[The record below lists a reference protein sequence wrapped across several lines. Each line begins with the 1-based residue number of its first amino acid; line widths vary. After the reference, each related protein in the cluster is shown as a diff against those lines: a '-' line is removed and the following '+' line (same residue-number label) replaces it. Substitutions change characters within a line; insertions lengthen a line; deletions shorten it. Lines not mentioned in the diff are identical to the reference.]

1 MSKKVLVAY
10 ASKMGATAGI
20 AQAIGD
26 ELRAHG
32 HDVDVLDV
40 ARVKDIT
47 PYDAVVLG
55 SAIYIRRW
63 RHEAVHFL
71 RHHVDELRQRQ
82 VWLFHSGPVGPD
94 KDQDQAMPPAV
105 RHLAHEI
112 GATPAVT
119 FAGRLERETAGVM
132 GRTSRQPWP
141 LQAGEVITGFLAR
154 RLASGNL
161 AGDVRDWDKI
171 RRWAADISAAIEATQ
186 RSTWH
191 RPPAGH
197 SSADQP
203 GQPGVP
209 SRSTPK

>member
-20 AQAIGD
+20 ADAIGE

-55 SAIYIRRW
+55 SALYLRRW
-63 RHEAVHFL
+63 HRNAVRFL
-71 RHHVDELRQRQ
+71 HHNVDGLRQRQ

-94 KDQDQAMPPAV
+94 KDQDQSMPPAV
-105 RHLAHEI
+105 RHLAHQI

-119 FAGRLERETAGVM
+119 FAGRLEPAT
-132 GRTSRQPWP
+132 T
-141 LQAGEVITGFLAR
+141 TGFLAR
-154 RLASGNL
+154 HLATGDL
-161 AGDVRDWDKI
+161 AGDFRDWAKV
-171 RRWAADISAAIEATQ
+171 RRWSADISAAIEATQ
-186 RSTWH
+186 RSSWH
-191 RPPAGH
+191 RPPGDQIPKPTPNHPAGH
-197 SSADQP
+197 FL
-203 GQPGVP
+203 G
-209 SRSTPK
+209 

>member
-10 ASKMGATAGI
+10 ASKTGATAGI
-20 AQAIGD
+20 AEAVGD

-40 ARVKDIT
+40 ARVKDLT

-55 SAIYIRRW
+55 SAIYTRRW

-94 KDQDQAMPPAV
+94 KDQDQEMPSTV

-119 FAGRLERETAGVM
+119 FAGRLEPETA
-132 GRTSRQPWP
+132 
-141 LQAGEVITGFLAR
+141 TGFLAR
-154 RLASGNL
+154 RLAAGNL
-161 AGDVRDWDKI
+161 AGDARDWDKV
-171 RRWAADISAAIEATQ
+171 RRWSADISAAIEATQ

-197 SSADQP
+197 FL
-203 GQPGVP
+203 G
-209 SRSTPK
+209 

>member
-20 AQAIGD
+20 AEAIGA

-32 HDVDVLDV
+32 HDADVVDV

-63 RHEAVHFL
+63 RREAVLFL
-71 RHHVDELRQRQ
+71 RHHVEELRQRQ

-94 KDQDQAMPPAV
+94 KDEDQAMPPAV

-119 FAGRLERETAGVM
+119 FPGRLEQATA
-132 GRTSRQPWP
+132 Q
-141 LQAGEVITGFLAR
+141 GFLAR
-154 RLASGNL
+154 HLATGNL

-171 RRWAADISAAIEATQ
+171 RRWSADISAAIEATQ

-191 RPPAGH
+191 RPSPKPLPHHPAGH
-197 SSADQP
+197 YL
-203 GQPGVP
+203 G
-209 SRSTPK
+209 